1 MMNSED
7 LQTFLNRFN
16 KSNNYEELRDC
27 CKNCKERRKKGKKN
41 G

>member
-7 LQTFLNRFN
+7 MQTFLNRLF
-16 KSNNYEELRDC
+16 NNYEEFRDC
-27 CKNCKERRKKGKKN
+27 CKDCRRKKKEGKKN